1 MTDRPDSTDPAHPL
15 AAVDGVDSAA
25 EPRQVMI
32 RDQAIKLGQL
42 LKLAGFVEDGVMART
57 LIEDGRVRVDGEV
70 EHRRGRQ
77 VDLGSFVD
85 VDGQVIRVT
94 SG

>member
-1 MTDRPDSTDPAHPL
+1 MTPGTDRTDPAHPVE
-15 AAVDGVDSAA
+15 AVDGIDSAA

-42 LKLAGFVEDGVMART
+42 LKLAGLVEDGVMART
-57 LIEDGRVRVDGEV
+57 LIEEGHVRVDGEV
-70 EHRRGRQ
+70 EQRRGRQ

-85 VDGQVIRVT
+85 VDGTVIRVT